1 MGGRMSKQKTLDD
14 WLSEIMQG
22 ETPKSGSTSPQAPR
36 EIDFESLSDAI
47 KELEKALQSRVDL
60 PTSIAAVVITS
71 YIMPGS
77 YFGRY
82 QGMRYLL
89 VNRDTWESW
98 LPQFEKSEAS
108 LLAQLS
114 GIPVFDDEDL
124 ARRIIISSISTP
136 RSIIDPGDL
145 GSMASS

>member
-1 MGGRMSKQKTLDD
+1 MSRQKTLED

-22 ETPKSGSTSPQAPR
+22 ETQKSGATSTASTQAPQKL
-36 EIDFESLSDAI
+36 DFGSLSQAI
-47 KELEKALQSRVDL
+47 KELEKDLQSRAGL
-60 PTSIAAVVITS
+60 PISVAAVVITS

-77 YFGRY
+77 YFGHY

-98 LPQFEKSEAS
+98 LPHFKKSEAS
-108 LLAQLS
+108 PLAELS

-145 GSMASS
+145 GGTVSS